1 MFAKPVHPFLI
12 ALFPI
17 LFLFSNN
24 MDIVPGRELA
34 IPMAVCILMT
44 VVVFLCFKLVTKSYN
59 KAGLITSVFLLLFFL
74 YGSVRDF
81 VFSPNARVSV
91 TINFIMLSIW
101 TAVFLI
107 MTLAI
112 MRSHSNFDT
121 ETKFMNI
128 AALSLLVLTQISIG
142 INYSK
147 AVDLAAREK
156 AEASQSSALM
166 QPDSRPDIYYII
178 LDRYG
183 RQDALKETFD
193 YDNSEFTNYLAGKGF
208 YVADQSYSNY
218 DETLLSMPSSL
229 NMRYLTNTEGENP
242 DLLLEA
248 WKNNAVMQSLRSIGY
263 QTIFIDSD
271 LRLKGMKQY
280 AQVFTY
286 SGIGGI
292 PTGPFEEA
300 LCDMTVLSPIS
311 RLLGGHGAA
320 VSYAL
325 NTITA
330 ITDNSS
336 PKFIYAHIICPH
348 PPYIFNAGGE
358 EKFKLFGNTTDDK
371 TGYPSNLDFINGK
384 MRGIIDWLLSKDRK
398 PIIIVQGDHFMNF
411 AGQQNIFKV
420 LNAYYLP
427 GKDYATLSENI
438 SPVNSFRAI
447 FNLYFNGNNDILQ
460 NTSYYWNA
468 ENKSFMEITGKHQR

>member
-1 MFAKPVHPFLI
+1 MFAKPVHPFLL

-34 IPMAVCILMT
+34 VPMVASILMT
-44 VVVFLCFKLVTKSYN
+44 VVVFLCFKLITKSYN

-74 YGSVRDF
+74 YGNVRDF
-81 VFSPNARVSV
+81 VFSPNAKSSV
-91 TINFIMLSIW
+91 IINFVMLIIWAAIFLLVTFSI
-101 TAVFLI
+101 I
-107 MTLAI
+107 
-112 MRSHSNFDT
+112 RSRSSFDSQ
-121 ETKFMNI
+121 TKFMNI

-147 AVDLAAREK
+147 AVELAAREK
-156 AEASQSSALM
+156 AEAAESSSLA

-183 RQDALKETFD
+183 RRDALKDTFD
-193 YDNSEFTNYLAGKGF
+193 YDNSEFTDYLAEKGF
-208 YVADQSYSNY
+208 YVADQSCSNY

-229 NMRYLTNTEGENP
+229 NMRYLADAEEENP
-242 DLLLEA
+242 DMLLEA
-248 WKNNAVMQSLRSIGY
+248 WRNNTVMQSLRSIGY
-263 QTIFIDSD
+263 RTIYIDGD
-271 LRLKGMKQY
+271 LRLKGMKQS

-292 PTGPFEEA
+292 PTGPYEEA

-325 NTITA
+325 NMIPN
-330 ITDNSS
+330 ISDNGS
-336 PKFIYAHIICPH
+336 PKFVYAHIICPH
-348 PPYIFNAGGE
+348 PPYIFSAHGE
-358 EKFKLFGNTTDDK
+358 EKFKLFGNNTDDK
-371 TGYPSNLDFINGK
+371 TGYPSNLDFVNGK
-384 MRGIIDWLLSKDRK
+384 MRSIIDRLLSKDRK

-411 AGQQNIFKV
+411 EGHQGINKV
-420 LNAYYLP
+420 LNAYYFP
-427 GKDYATLSENI
+427 DKDYKVLYEDI

-447 FNLYFNGNNDILQ
+447 FNLYFNSNNDMLQ
-460 NTSYYWNA
+460 DTSYYWDA
-468 ENKSFMEITGKHQR
+468 ENKSFMENTGKH